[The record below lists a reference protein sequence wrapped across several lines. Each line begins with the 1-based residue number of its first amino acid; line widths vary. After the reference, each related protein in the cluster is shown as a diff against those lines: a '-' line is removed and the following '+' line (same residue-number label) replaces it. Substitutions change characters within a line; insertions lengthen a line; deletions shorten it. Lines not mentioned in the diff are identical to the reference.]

1 MIQVIEHIV
10 KSLVEDESAV
20 KLTVTEEGENVTVA
34 VHVADRDMGRVIG
47 KAGATVTAIRTILKN
62 CNSKDGKRYFIQI
75 GDRREGEGGGFGGG
89 RGDRDDRGDR
99 GGFGGGRFGR

>member
-20 KLTVTEEGENVTVA
+20 KLTVTEDGENVTVT
-34 VHVADRDMGRVIG
+34 VNDSERDMGRVIG
-47 KAGATVTAIRTILKN
+47 KQGATVTAIRTILKN

-75 GDRREGEGGGFGGG
+75 GDRKEGGSND
-89 RGDRDDRGDR
+89 RPHGDRPSRY
-99 GGFGGGRFGR
+99 